1 MKITK
6 TQLKQIIKEEL
17 DNINIDK
24 AMEDKAVPIA
34 QILFDQGVGPDHKL
48 HQHLMNYFK
57 DILKYGQGYKGL
69 PHRDAFYTPEAFE
82 KANPNALQSITA
94 MVKELESSGPDGST
108 RVIPHNLA
116 SHTRDGINKLFLA
129 RKKG

>member
-34 QILFDQGVGPDHKL
+34 QILFDQGVGPD
-48 HQHLMNYFK
+48 QV
-57 DILKYGQGYKGL
+57 
-69 PHRDAFYTPEAFE
+69 TPT
-82 KANPNALQSITA
+82 SY
-94 MVKELESSGPDGST
+94 EL
-108 RVIPHNLA
+108 L
-116 SHTRDGINKLFLA
+116 
-129 RKKG
+129 